1 VYGIV
6 SQAGGTIHISSE
18 PDVGTT
24 FSIMLPV
31 TTEATAVIAEPAPY
45 LRVSKGETVLVVE
58 DEAAVREVTGRIL
71 GRAGYSVITA
81 ASGPEA
87 IEIAR
92 GHHGTIHLLITD
104 VVMPQMLGK
113 EVAERIRAIVPGID
127 VLFMSGYTRPV
138 LTAEGR
144 LDPGVALVQKP
155 FSEVD
160 LLAMAGQVLD
170 HLLYSEPVTR

>member
-1 VYGIV
+1 V
-6 SQAGGTIHISSE
+6 
-18 PDVGTT
+18 
-24 FSIMLPV
+24 
-31 TTEATAVIAEPAPY
+31 
-45 LRVSKGETVLVVE
+45 
-58 DEAAVREVTGRIL
+58 VTGRIL